1 MENILTVSN
10 LNKSFNNKKVLQDV
24 NFSIP
29 KGKIVGLVGP
39 NGAGKTT
46 IMKSILALTTS
57 IGKISVLGEPV
68 SFSSHKIL
76 ANVGALIET
85 PAIYPFLSGLDHL
98 KLFANKRTNHATTS
112 RLISALKM
120 DPYIKKK
127 AKSYSLGMKQ
137 KLGIAL
143 ALLNQPELV
152 ILDEPMN
159 GLDPQANKDVRDLL
173 LKLKESGV
181 TFLISSHILSELQ
194 KVADDLLI
202 INHGEIVQET
212 TMFDILS
219 ADQYLMISTND
230 DSQAKKLLI
239 QHDFSLTDEQE
250 IKVKKEQDD
259 TVSKVISLLEK
270 NGLGINDISHQHS
283 DLESSLLKL
292 LSQDQDKED
301 Q

>member
-1 MENILTVSN
+1 MKNILTVSN

-57 IGKISVLGEPV
+57 TGEISILGESV
-68 SFSSHKIL
+68 SFSSHKTL
-76 ANVGALIET
+76 ASVGALIET

-98 KLFANKRTNHATTS
+98 KLFANNRTNQAAIS
-112 RLISALKM
+112 QLISALKM
-120 DPYIKKK
+120 DSYIKKK

-212 TMFDILS
+212 TMSDILS
-219 ADQYLMISTND
+219 ANQYLVISTND
-230 DSQAKKLLI
+230 DSQAKKLLT
-239 QHDFSLTDEQE
+239 QHGFSLTDEQE
-250 IKVKKEQDD
+250 IKVKKEQDA

-270 NGLGINDISHQHS
+270 NGLEINDISHQHS

-292 LSQDQDKED
+292 LSQDQDKEE